1 MRVALFGL
9 CLSIGPNA
17 SFAATITGG
26 SQEAITGGHWMINY
40 GSDGY
45 ALFGTAPNNDVPG
58 VFSPSGGQT
67 VFDFSAQL
75 SNSQTAQTLL
85 SVPSY
90 VNGLTSVQLASIKE
104 GYNYTLIDN
113 PLGGAQIADWR

>member
-1 MRVALFGL
+1 
-9 CLSIGPNA
+9 LSIGLNA
-17 SFAATITGG
+17 SNAATITGG
-26 SQEAITGGHWMINY
+26 SQEAITGGHWMTNY

-58 VFSPSGGQT
+58 ILSPSGGQT

-113 PLGGAQIADWR
+113 PLGDAQIADWR